1 MKRLLLALALL
12 AAVLSPRDAAAAGRG
27 ILLLAHGGSAEW
39 NEQVT
44 ALAARIDRSVPTE
57 VAFGMATRA
66 TMQTGIDRLV
76 ARGVTEVVAVPL
88 FISSWSSI
96 ITSSEYLLGQR
107 PDAPAALEIFARMN
121 HGPAPAAA
129 TPAAGDHSHHD
140 APGAASGTTPVM
152 TTATVRMTPALNDHP
167 IVADILASR
176 AKSISRD
183 PRNESVIIV
192 AHGPNEEEDNA
203 RWLEDMRA
211 LARMVGEHER
221 FASIDVLTLRDDAD
235 ETVRNAATAQLRQ
248 IVSAN
253 VDAARRVL
261 IVPLLVSF
269 GGIDRG
275 LKERLQ
281 GLEYTM
287 PSAALVPDDRLVDW
301 VLAMAGGR

>member
-1 MKRLLLALALL
+1 MKRFLLALALF
-12 AAVLSPRDAAAAGRG
+12 AAVLSPRDADAAGRG

-39 NEQVT
+39 NERVT
-44 ALAARIDRSVPTE
+44 ALAARVDRAVPTE

-129 TPAAGDHSHHD
+129 TPADHSDHD
-140 APGAASGTTPVM
+140 APGAASGTTPVV
-152 TTATVRMTPALNDHP
+152 TPATVRMTAALNDHP
-167 IVADILASR
+167 IVADILTSR
-176 AKSISRD
+176 AKSISRSARD
-183 PRNESVIIV
+183 ESVIIV

-203 RWLEDMRA
+203 RWLEDMRS
-211 LARMVGEHER
+211 LARRVGEHER

-248 IVSAN
+248 IVSTN
-253 VDAARRVL
+253 IDAGRRVL

-281 GLEYTM
+281 GLEYSM